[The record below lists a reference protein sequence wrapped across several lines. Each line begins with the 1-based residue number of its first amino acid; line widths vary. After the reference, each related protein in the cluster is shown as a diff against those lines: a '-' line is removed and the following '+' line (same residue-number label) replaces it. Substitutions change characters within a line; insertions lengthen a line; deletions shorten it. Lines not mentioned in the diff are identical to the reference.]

1 LYYPETIHDLNQQI
15 IFMLQDL
22 IEKKKKLAVIGLGYV
37 GLPIA
42 LEFARKLSVIGF
54 DINPKRIAMM
64 NEGIDP
70 SNELPREAF
79 DGCDITFTDSLDVLK
94 EASFYIVAVPT
105 PVDEHKV
112 PDLIPVQRASE
123 TIGKVV
129 KKGDYIV
136 FESTVYPG
144 CTEEDCLPII
154 EKLSG
159 LKNVTDFKLGYSPER
174 INPGDKNHTLSSIV
188 KVVSGC
194 DRESLDVIAGVY
206 EMVVKAGIH
215 KASSIKVAE
224 AAKIIENTQR
234 DLNIALMNELS
245 IIFNK
250 MGINTFEVL
259 EAAGTK
265 WNFLKFQ
272 PGLVGGHCI
281 GVDPYYLTHKANE
294 LGYKS
299 QVILAG
305 RTINDDMAN
314 YVAKNVVQHLIKTVG
329 NVRDAKVLVKG
340 ATFKENV
347 SDIRNS
353 KVADVVK
360 ALQAFY
366 VNVDVEDPHA
376 DSEELHHEYGFRLAE
391 KTGTSYDAVIITVP
405 HSDYLSLGDD
415 YFTGITSEHAMIAD
429 LKGIF
434 RHKIT
439 NRTYWSL

>member
-1 LYYPETIHDLNQQI
+1 MYQE
-15 IFMLQDL
+15 L
-22 IEKKKKLAVIGLGYV
+22 IEKKQKLAVIGLGYV

-54 DINPKRIAMM
+54 DINAKRIDLMKR
-64 NEGIDP
+64 GIDP
-70 SNELPREAF
+70 SNELEKEAF
-79 DGCDITFTDSLDVLK
+79 EGCDITFTDSLDVLK
-94 EASFYIVAVPT
+94 EATFYIVAVPT

-112 PDLIPVQRASE
+112 PDLIPVLRASE

-129 KKGDYIV
+129 KKGDYVV

-144 CTEEDCLPII
+144 CTEEDCLPVI

-159 LKNVTDFKLGYSPER
+159 LKNVKDFKLGYSPER
-174 INPGDKNHTLSSIV
+174 INPGDKNHTLSSII

-194 DRESLDVIAGVY
+194 DKESLDTIAKVY
-206 EMVVKAGIH
+206 ELVVKAGVH

-250 MGINTFEVL
+250 MNINTFEVL

-314 YVAKNVVQHLIKTVG
+314 YVAKNVVQHLIRTVG
-329 NVRDAKVLVKG
+329 NVKDARVLVKG

-366 VNVDVEDPHA
+366 VNVDVEDPYA
-376 DSEELHHEYGFRLAE
+376 DSDELHHEYGFRLAE
-391 KTGTSYDAVIITVP
+391 STSNNYDAVIVTVP
-405 HSDYLSLGDD
+405 HAEYCELNDD
-415 YFTGITSEHAMIAD
+415 YFTSITQSHGLVAD
-429 LKGIF
+429 LKGIY
-434 RHKIT
+434 RNKIT

>member
-1 LYYPETIHDLNQQI
+1 MYQELVD
-15 IFMLQDL
+15 
-22 IEKKKKLAVIGLGYV
+22 KKAKLAVIGLGYV

-42 LEFARKLSVIGF
+42 LEFARKISVIGF
-54 DINPKRIAMM
+54 DINAGRIEKMKQ
-64 NEGIDP
+64 GIDP
-70 SNELPREAF
+70 SNELVKEDFA
-79 DGCDITFTDSLDVLK
+79 GCDIVFTNSLDVLR
-94 EASFYIVAVPT
+94 EARFFIVAVPT
-105 PVDEHKV
+105 PVDEHNV
-112 PDLIPVQRASE
+112 PDLTPVQKASE
-123 TIGKVV
+123 TVGKVI
-129 KKGDYIV
+129 KKGDYVV

-159 LKNVTDFKLGYSPER
+159 LKNITDFKLGYSPER
-174 INPGDKNHTLSSIV
+174 INPGDKQHTLSSII

-194 DRESLDVIAGVY
+194 DAGSLEEIAMTY
-206 EMVVKAGIH
+206 ELVVKAGVH
-215 KASSIKVAE
+215 RASSIKVAE

-245 IIFNK
+245 IIFN
-250 MGINTFEVL
+250 MMNINTYEVL

-281 GVDPYYLTHKANE
+281 GVDPYYLTYKASE
-294 LGYKS
+294 LGYDAE
-299 QVILAG
+299 VILAG
-305 RTINDDMAN
+305 RNINDNMAK
-314 YVAKNVVQHLIKTVG
+314 YVAKTVIQHIIKNTADVKA
-329 NVRDAKVLVKG
+329 AKVLVKG

-360 ALQAFY
+360 ALQSYY
-366 VNVDVEDPHA
+366 VNVDVEDPYA
-376 DSEELHHEYGFRLAE
+376 DSEELKHEYGFGLAAS
-391 KTGTSYDAVIITVP
+391 TGSDYDAVIVTVP
-405 HSDYLSLGDD
+405 HNEYKELDDD
-415 YFTGITSEHAMIAD
+415 YFAGITKSHGMVAD

-434 RHKIT
+434 RNKIS

>member
-1 LYYPETIHDLNQQI
+1 MYSDLVN
-15 IFMLQDL
+15 
-22 IEKKKKLAVIGLGYV
+22 KKSKLAVIGLGYV

-54 DINPKRIAMM
+54 DINAKRIELMKQ
-64 NEGIDP
+64 GIDP
-70 SNELPREAF
+70 SNELDKEAF
-79 DGCDITFTDSLDVLK
+79 EGCDITFTDSLDVLR
-94 EASFYIVAVPT
+94 EAKFLIVAVPT
-105 PVDEHKV
+105 PVDDHNV
-112 PDLIPVQRASE
+112 PDLVPVEKASE
-123 TIGKVV
+123 TIGKVI
-129 KKGDYIV
+129 KKGDYV
-136 FESTVYPG
+136 VYESTVYPG

-159 LKNVTDFKLGYSPER
+159 LKNITDFKLGYSPER
-174 INPGDKNHTLSSIV
+174 INPGDKHHTLSSIV

-194 DRESLDVIAGVY
+194 DQESLDEIAKVY
-206 EMVVKAGIH
+206 ELVVKAGVH

-250 MGINTFEVL
+250 MDINTFEVL

-281 GVDPYYLTHKANE
+281 GVDPYYLTHKASK

-314 YVAKNVVQHLIKTVG
+314 YVAEKAVQHIIKHTGDVKQARVLIM
-329 NVRDAKVLVKG
+329 G

-360 ALQAFY
+360 ALRSFY
-366 VNVDVEDPHA
+366 VNVDVVDPHA
-376 DSEELHHEYGFRLAE
+376 SSEELKHEYGFELASTPG
-391 KTGTSYDAVIITVP
+391 KDYDAVIVTVSHEP
-405 HSDYLSLGDD
+405 YLKLTDE
-415 YFTGITSEHAMIAD
+415 YFAGITKSHGLVAD
-429 LKGIF
+429 LKGTY
-434 RHKIT
+434 RNKIKS
-439 NRTYWSL
+439 RSYWSL